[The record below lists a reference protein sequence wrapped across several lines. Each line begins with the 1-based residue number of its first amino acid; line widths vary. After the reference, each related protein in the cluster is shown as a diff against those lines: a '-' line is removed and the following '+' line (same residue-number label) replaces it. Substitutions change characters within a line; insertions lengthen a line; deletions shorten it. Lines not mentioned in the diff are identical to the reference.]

1 MQTLIL
7 CGGKGTRAYP
17 QSLEMPKPLMTVGDS
32 PILLHLMG
40 IFAAQ
45 GFTDFTLA
53 AGYRAEML
61 ETFAETLRKPWTVEV
76 IDTGEET
83 GTAGRIV
90 GCAKALGARGL
101 GETFFVTYGDGLGS
115 IDLKALLGFH
125 RSHLGSVTVT
135 SVPLPSPYG
144 TIESDSAGRV
154 TRFVEKPRLS
164 DHWINAGFF
173 VIDTRALDTFGG
185 DDLER
190 DVLPALAD
198 AGELYVHRHVGFW
211 RSMDTYKDALELSA
225 LCSKGDGPW
234 TTFQASESSSQEPQ
248 GSSDPISAGASQI
261 LGRKSMR

>member
-1 MQTLIL
+1 MKTLIL

-40 IFAAQ
+40 IFARQ
-45 GFTDFTLA
+45 GFTDFVLA

-61 ETFAETLRKPWTVEV
+61 ESFADTLPAAWNVDV

-90 GCAKALGARGL
+90 RCAKALGADL
-101 GETFFVTYGDGLGS
+101 GGTFFVTYGDGLGS
-115 IDLKALLGFH
+115 IDLEALVEFH
-125 RSHLGSVTVT
+125 RSHRGAVSVTA
-135 SVPLPSPYG
+135 VPLPSPYG
-144 TIESDSAGRV
+144 TIESDEAGRV

-173 VIDTRALDTFGG
+173 VMDERSSGSWEG

-190 DVLPALAD
+190 DVLPALSD
-198 AGELYVHRHVGFW
+198 AGELYVYKHVGFW

-225 LCSKGDGPW
+225 LCLKGDGPW

-248 GSSDPISAGASQI
+248 GSSDRISAGASQMP
-261 LGRKSMR
+261 GRRSMR